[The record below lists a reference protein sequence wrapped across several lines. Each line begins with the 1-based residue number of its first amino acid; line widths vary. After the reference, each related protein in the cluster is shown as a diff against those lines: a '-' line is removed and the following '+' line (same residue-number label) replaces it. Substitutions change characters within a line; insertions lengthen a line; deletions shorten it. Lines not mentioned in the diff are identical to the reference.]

1 MTLIDRLI
9 CETVNPFDS
18 TLFRPGNFWQE
29 THDTRSAIG
38 EIHREIVT
46 EIDRTVDQTIADRRS
61 RTILLSGDSGAGKS
75 HLLGRLKREL
85 NRKAFFAYIGPWPE
99 RDYIWRH
106 TLRYTIDSLMYVPDG
121 RHESQLLLWLRGLI
135 STRDVGL
142 VDRLLGARSTF
153 VRNLKAAHPVGIYNA
168 NEFFSVLFYLTDP
181 DRYALACEWLKGDE
195 LDEESLR
202 LLNVNSA
209 IDTESKAQNILGNFG
224 RIASTNQPI
233 ILCFDNLDNVDR
245 SEHGSIDLQ
254 ALFNVNS
261 IIHNQKLKN
270 FVVIISIITNTWN
283 DNAQY
288 IQPADL
294 ARIDEQLRL
303 KPIALHLAE
312 QLWMLRLAPLHHQA
326 DTPPPTEL
334 YPLSRAD
341 LDHKFPGGRALPRS
355 VLMLGRQCFQEA
367 KHVIQAGKSPLD
379 RGDLMLNNQS
389 QAEPFK
395 PNLAPPIAVSS
406 PIATTNSERTASVRR
421 FSASSQSATL
431 PIAAFHLRWQDTLR
445 QLRDRVTHI
454 RQFSEPER
462 IRMLRQ
468 VLEVLGVCGVQPQIL
483 SSRTYSRYSL
493 GFYWSFEVGRVG
505 VIWVE
510 EPNLISFCNVMK
522 ACQIALRDHACDFL
536 YLIRAEG
543 LGIPRNQGYRRYRE
557 LFVDS
562 VHRHIVPDLPSMHML
577 VGYHELLTAALG
589 GDLILDDR
597 PVTSEELQQLARD
610 TGVFQESC
618 LLQELGAFGSDLSSL
633 LSPDREEHR
642 ETGLD
647 RSVADFIFAL
657 VQTQQLMGRLV
668 LQETTAAQFEVLDA
682 AQIER
687 EIERLIAEGTIGV
700 LDPDAPTEAQLVCCL
715 GNSDR
720 DR

>member
-1 MTLIDRLI
+1 MTSIDRLI

-29 THDTRSAIG
+29 THDPRSAIG
-38 EIHREIVT
+38 EIHHEIVT
-46 EIDRTVDQTIADRRS
+46 EIDRTLDQTIADQRS

-85 NRKAFFAYIGPWPE
+85 NRKAFFAYVGPWPE
-99 RDYIWRH
+99 SDYIWRH
-106 TLRYTIDSLMYVPDG
+106 TLRYTIDSLMYVPEG
-121 RHESQLLLWLRGLI
+121 RSESQLLLWLRGLI
-135 STRDVGL
+135 SARDAGF

-168 NEFFSVLFYLTDP
+168 NEFFSVLFHLTDP

-209 IDTESKAQNILGNFG
+209 IDSESKAQNILGNFG
-224 RIASTNQPI
+224 RVASTNQPI

-245 SEHGSIDLQ
+245 SEHGHIDLQ

-261 IIHNQKLKN
+261 IVHNQKLKN
-270 FVVIISIITNTWN
+270 FVVIVSIITNTWN
-283 DNAQY
+283 DNAKY

-303 KPIALHLAE
+303 KPIAIQLAKL
-312 QLWMLRLAPLHHQA
+312 LWTLRLAPLHHQA
-326 DTPPPTEL
+326 SEPPPSDI
-334 YPLSRAD
+334 YPLSQAD
-341 LDHKFPGGRALPRS
+341 LDRKFPGGRALPRS
-355 VLMLGRQCFQEA
+355 VLMLGRQCFQAA
-367 KHVIQAGKSPLD
+367 KHAIQAGRSPLD
-379 RGDLMLNNQS
+379 RGEFTPDHVGVIDSL
-389 QAEPFK
+389 EPIT
-395 PNLAPPIAVSS
+395 PVIPIVNTST
-406 PIATTNSERTASVRR
+406 PITT
-421 FSASSQSATL
+421 TL
-431 PIAAFHLRWQDTLR
+431 PIAAFQLRWREALR
-445 QLRDRVTHI
+445 QTRDRVTHI

-462 IRMLRQ
+462 IRLLRQ

-510 EPNLISFCNVMK
+510 EPNLVSFCNVMK
-522 ACQIALRDHACDFL
+522 ACQKALRDNACEFL
-536 YLIRAEG
+536 YLIRAES

-562 VHRHIVPDLPSMHML
+562 VHRHIVPDLNSMHIL
-577 VGYHELLTAALG
+577 ASYHDLLTAALG

-597 PVTSEELQQLARD
+597 PISPAQLQQLTRD
-610 TGVFQESC
+610 TGVLQESC

-633 LSPDREEHR
+633 LTPDREEHR
-642 ETGLD
+642 AAGLD
-647 RSVADFIFAL
+647 RSVGDFIFAL

-668 LQETTAAQFEVLDA
+668 LRETTAAQFEALTED
-682 AQIER
+682 QIER
-687 EIERLIAEGTIGV
+687 EIDRLIEEGTIGV
-700 LDPDAPTEAQLVCCL
+700 LDPSAPIASQLVCCL
-715 GNSDR
+715 AA
-720 DR
+720 

>member
-1 MTLIDRLI
+1 MTSIDRLI

-29 THDTRSAIG
+29 SHDTRSAID
-38 EIHREIVT
+38 EIHHEIVT
-46 EIDRTVDQTIADRRS
+46 AIDHTVDQTIADQRS
-61 RTILLSGDSGAGKS
+61 RTILLAGDSGAGKS

-85 NRKAFFAYIGPWPE
+85 NRKAFFAYVGPWPE

-106 TLRYTIDSLMYVPDG
+106 TLRYTIDSLMYVPDSQ
-121 RHESQLLLWLRGLI
+121 RESQLLLWLRGLI
-135 STRDVGL
+135 STRDAGL

-168 NEFFSVLFYLTDP
+168 NEFFSVLFHLTDP

-224 RIASTNQPI
+224 RLASTNQPI
-233 ILCFDNLDNVDR
+233 VLCFDNLDNVDR
-245 SEHGSIDLQ
+245 SERGHIDLQ

-270 FVVIISIITNTWN
+270 FVVIVSIITNTWN
-283 DNAQY
+283 DNAKH

-294 ARIDEQLRL
+294 ARIDEHLRL
-303 KPIALHLAE
+303 KPIALQLAKL
-312 QLWMLRLAPLHHQA
+312 LWRLRLAPLHHQTQA
-326 DTPPPTEL
+326 PPPSEI
-334 YPLSRAD
+334 YPLSQAD
-341 LDHKFPGGRALPRS
+341 LDRKFPGGRALPRS

-367 KHVIQAGKSPLD
+367 KHAIQAGRSPLD
-379 RGDLMLNNQS
+379 RGEFTPDHVGVLHPL
-389 QAEPFK
+389 EPIA
-395 PNLAPPIAVSS
+395 PIPPIVNTST
-406 PIATTNSERTASVRR
+406 PITTA
-421 FSASSQSATL
+421 L
-431 PIAAFHLRWQDTLR
+431 PIAAFQLRWRETLR
-445 QLRDRVTHI
+445 LNRDRVTHM

-483 SSRTYSRYSL
+483 ASRTYSRYSL

-510 EPNLISFCNVMK
+510 EPNLVSFCNVMK
-522 ACQIALRDHACDFL
+522 ACQTALRDNACEFL
-536 YLIRAEG
+536 YLIRAES

-562 VHRHIVPDLPSMHML
+562 VHRHIVPDLDSMQIL
-577 VGYHELLTAALG
+577 VSYHELLTAALG

-597 PVTSEELQQLARD
+597 PVHPSELQQLTRD
-610 TGVFQESC
+610 TGVLQESC

-642 ETGLD
+642 AAGLD

-668 LQETTAAQFEVLDA
+668 LRETAA
-682 AQIER
+682 
-687 EIERLIAEGTIGV
+687 
-700 LDPDAPTEAQLVCCL
+700 AQLSRSIARSSV
-715 GNSDR
+715 
-720 DR
+720 

>member
-1 MTLIDRLI
+1 MTSIDRLI

-29 THDTRSAIG
+29 THDTRSAIA
-38 EIHREIVT
+38 EIHGEIVT
-46 EIDRTVDQTIADRRS
+46 EIDRTVDQTISDRRS

-85 NRKAFFAYIGPWPE
+85 NRKAFFAYVGPWPE
-99 RDYIWRH
+99 SDYIWRH

-121 RHESQLLLWLRGLI
+121 RSESQLLLWLRGLI
-135 STRDVGL
+135 STRDAGL

-168 NEFFSVLFYLTDP
+168 NEFFSVLFHLTVP

-209 IDTESKAQNILGNFG
+209 IDSESKAQNILGNFG
-224 RIASTNQPI
+224 RVASTNQPI

-245 SEHGSIDLQ
+245 SEHGHIDLQ

-270 FVVIISIITNTWN
+270 FVVIVSIITNTWN
-283 DNAQY
+283 DNAKQ

-303 KPIALHLAE
+303 KPIALHLAKP
-312 QLWMLRLAPLHHQA
+312 LWTLRLAPLHHQA
-326 DTPPPTEL
+326 TEPPTSDI
-334 YPLSRAD
+334 YPLSQAD
-341 LDHKFPGGRALPRS
+341 LDSKFPGGRALPRS

-367 KHVIQAGKSPLD
+367 KHAIQAGRSPLD
-379 RGDLMLNNQS
+379 RDIATPDPQDAITPIN
-389 QAEPFK
+389 PVT
-395 PNLAPPIAVSS
+395 PPLASS
-406 PIATTNSERTASVRR
+406 PPVNTA
-421 FSASSQSATL
+421 L
-431 PIAAFHLRWQDTLR
+431 PIAAFQLRWRETLR
-445 QLRDRVTHI
+445 QTRDRVTHI

-510 EPNLISFCNVMK
+510 EPNLVSFCNVMK
-522 ACQIALRDHACDFL
+522 ACQKALRDNACEFL
-536 YLIRAEG
+536 YLIRAES

-562 VHRHIVPDLPSMHML
+562 VHRHIVPDLDSMQIL
-577 VGYHELLTAALG
+577 ASYHDLLTAALG

-597 PVTSEELQQLARD
+597 PVSQAELQQLARD

-633 LSPDREEHR
+633 LTPDREEHR
-642 ETGLD
+642 AAGLD

-668 LQETTAAQFEVLDA
+668 LRDTTAAQFATLTGE
-682 AQIER
+682 QIDH
-687 EIERLIAEGTIGV
+687 EIERLITEGAIGV
-700 LDPDAPTEAQLVCCL
+700 LDPSAPTDSQLVCCL
-715 GNSDR
+715 AE
-720 DR
+720 